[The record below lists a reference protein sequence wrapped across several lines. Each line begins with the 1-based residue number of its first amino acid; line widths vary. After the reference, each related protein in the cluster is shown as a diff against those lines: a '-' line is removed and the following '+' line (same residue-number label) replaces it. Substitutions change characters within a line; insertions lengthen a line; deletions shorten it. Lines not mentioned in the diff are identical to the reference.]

1 MKKVQ
6 ILVALIFCFISHSV
20 MAFSC
25 QLNGVNISNGSTA
38 SITVP
43 VGPEII
49 SGKNVIIDFSKYV
62 SCAVTGIDYGFT
74 DYINTYAVSGNGSIV
89 FENKLYGKDGGSNI
103 NGKDYNIPVP
113 ANVLIYTLKDY
124 NKYIPLP
131 IESYLNVGNEPDG
144 VEIKAGDLLLT
155 LGMKQTNN
163 KDATYNLYTWKV
175 YAANDTYVSLSSCKI
190 NNNGTMDVDFGS
202 LNSADIDQGVN
213 HSIGK
218 SVNYSCDNSVNHT
231 VALKLIPSTNGNDFT
246 TTIEGLNVD
255 IYRGSEKLK
264 PNTFFYTDLNNGSGN
279 DTITFS
285 LVKDKNYPG
294 KVKDGAFSSN
304 VVLVMSNP

>member
-6 ILVALIFCFISHSV
+6 ILVALIFCFVSRSV

-25 QLNGVNISNGSTA
+25 QLNGVDLPNGSTA

-43 VGPEII
+43 VGPEIV
-49 SGKNVIIDFSKYV
+49 SGKNIIIDFSKYV
-62 SCAVTGIDYGFT
+62 SCAVTGVNYGYIDY
-74 DYINTYAVSGNGSIV
+74 IRTYAVNSNGSIV
-89 FENKLYGKDGGSNI
+89 FENKLYGKDGGSTI
-103 NGKDYNIPVP
+103 NGSSYNIPVA
-113 ANVLIYTLKDY
+113 ANIHIYTLDTY
-124 NKYIPLP
+124 YKYVPLP
-131 IESYLNVGNEPDG
+131 IESYLNVGSEPDG

-163 KDATYNLYTWKV
+163 IDNTYNLYTWKV

-190 NNNGTMDVDFGS
+190 NNNSTMDVDFGS
-202 LNSADIDQGVN
+202 LNSADIDQGVS
-213 HSIGK
+213 HTIEK
-218 SVNYSCDNSVNHT
+218 PVNYSCDNSVNHT
-231 VALKLIPSTNGNDFT
+231 VALKLIPATNGNDFT
-246 TTIEGLNVD
+246 TTTEGLNVD

-279 DTITFS
+279 DTLTFS
-285 LVKDKNYPG
+285 LVKDKNYQD

-304 VVLVMSNP
+304 IILVMSNP